1 MSARTC
7 LTALSF
13 FVLGSRPSVGHADL
27 ADEPAG
33 VSVSLRAQV
42 AKSSQGNGAVLGVLT
57 LNVPLERF
65 ARRHAKAPAQP
76 AEADPQLPDSST
88 GAPAAAEDEPA
99 TAEAEAQTA
108 EVPEFVLT
116 KKLVRAT
123 LSRAWVLA
131 GHRAARV
138 RLDGLVS
145 RARAAAAL
153 PELRLRA
160 ARVTDESVRLSP
172 TLDDP
177 YRHTQAGGTN
187 LLFEGRATWKLD
199 RLLFADEELAVE
211 RLRGEQ
217 ARARGALAER
227 VLQALFSWQRA
238 ELAARS
244 PKADADERAKSWLLA
259 LEAELTL
266 DMLTGG
272 WFSAVQRAEPVS
284 AANQARF
291 EERRR
296 DPGARYQRAGQD
308 RQQAVDKPRHACR
321 DTHHAPGPQAAR
333 RCAKG
338 VSLTSQHSAAK

>member
-1 MSARTC
+1 M
-7 LTALSF
+7 
-13 FVLGSRPSVGHADL
+13 
-27 ADEPAG
+27 
-33 VSVSLRAQV
+33 
-42 AKSSQGNGAVLGVLT
+42 
-57 LNVPLERF
+57 
-65 ARRHAKAPAQP
+65 
-76 AEADPQLPDSST
+76 
-88 GAPAAAEDEPA
+88 
-99 TAEAEAQTA
+99 
-108 EVPEFVLT
+108 LT
-116 KKLVRAT
+116 KELVRAT

-187 LLFEGRATWKLD
+187 LLFEARATWKLD

-227 VLQALFSWQRA
+227 VLKALFSWQRA

-244 PKADADERAKSWLLA
+244 PKADADERAKSRLLA

-272 WFSAVQRAEPVS
+272 WFSDVVQR
-284 AANQARF
+284 AANQARL
-291 EERRR
+291 EERGR

-338 VSLTSQHSAAK
+338 VSLTSLHSAAK